1 LLTWKPTEGGKR
13 VERTFTRE
21 EFLKASG
28 LGLAGASLSMTLA
41 QAGASAAQAVSQSTG
56 QASTNATYYNNALF
70 NAADPYV
77 LHDENRGYY
86 YAYSTDG
93 GGQDAS
99 GRSYYFGIYRSADL
113 VTWEHIPGGALPL
126 DDAKHWGNDWFW
138 APEVYHNASTGLYFL
153 FYAARSDANAKK
165 WFGFA
170 DFEEPCKVGV
180 AVSRSPEGPFA
191 NIAKSPIDYW
201 PYDPDYH
208 DVNQIMGPD
217 QMKPPATLEEGQI
230 APLGVYIPFIDPNV
244 FFDDDGKLYLYYSRN
259 AYRNWVWDY
268 DLGKYIEES
277 NIYAVALTKDWWNDP
292 NGRTMP
298 AIAPSY
304 VNAKKE
310 SGDTSRQRKDGFV
323 RILDYDHDKQDWE
336 NAHVN
341 DYELS
346 GGTKKDRRWEE
357 GSTTFK
363 LYVEKDGRRE
373 AVYYVTYSAN
383 NWENPFYGVGY
394 ATATNP
400 LGPWKKYAGNPILEM
415 DERLPMYSTGHGSIA
430 YSPDGAQFYY
440 VHHGRPSDA
449 GGPRKLYTERLLTQG
464 TSLDVNGNPTLDIVQ
479 ATSDR
484 PVPSG
489 VAPYSIS
496 ASTTSVARGTWH
508 VGWQVSSASGA
519 HLALANP
526 LNRVT
531 VSLDRPGT
539 VTPDADG
546 QGATVTLN
554 GRGTAR
560 LTYQRK
566 KDSGAYEEVYN
577 IFETPDGTQ
586 HQELVSVLVKL
597 G

>member
-1 LLTWKPTEGGKR
+1 MLTWKPTEGGQR
-13 VERTFTRE
+13 VESTFTRQ
-21 EFLKASG
+21 EFLKVGG
-28 LGLAGASLSMTLA
+28 LGLAGASLSMTLV
-41 QAGASAAQAVSQSTG
+41 QAGASAAQIVSQSTG

-77 LHDENRGYY
+77 LRDEGSGYY

-93 GGQDAS
+93 GGQDAT

-113 VTWEHIPGGALPL
+113 VTWEHIPGGALPV
-126 DDAKHWGNDWFW
+126 DDAKQWGNDWFW
-138 APEVYHNASTGLYFL
+138 APEVYHNPSTGLYFL
-153 FYAARSDANAKK
+153 FYAARSNANAKK

-180 AVSRSPEGPFA
+180 AVSRSPEGPFS
-191 NIAKSPIDYW
+191 NIARGPIDYW

-217 QMKPPATLEEGQI
+217 QMKPPATLEEGQT

-244 FFDDDGKLYLYYSRN
+244 FFDDGRLYLYYSRN

-277 NIYAVALTKDWWNDP
+277 NIYAVELTKDWWNDP
-292 NGRTMP
+292 TGRTMP
-298 AIAPSY
+298 SIVPSY
-304 VNAKKE
+304 VNANKE
-310 SGDTSRQRKDGFV
+310 ADDTSRRRKDGFV
-323 RILDYDHDKQDWE
+323 RILDYDYDKQDWE

-346 GGTKKDRRWEE
+346 GGTKKNRRWEE
-357 GSTTFK
+357 GSSTFK
-363 LYVEKDGRRE
+363 LYVDKDGRRE
-373 AVYYVTYSAN
+373 AVYYLTYSAN

-394 ATATNP
+394 ATATGP
-400 LGPWKKYAGNPILEM
+400 LGLWKKYADNPILEM
-415 DERLPMYSTGHGSIA
+415 DGSLPMYSTGHGSIA
-430 YSPDGAQFYY
+430 YSPDGAQSYY

-449 GGPRKLYTERLLTQG
+449 GGPRKLYTERLLMQG
-464 TSLDVNGNPTLDIVQ
+464 TPLDANGNPTLDIDQ
-479 ATSDR
+479 TTSDR
-484 PVPSG
+484 LVPSG

-496 ASTTSVARGTWH
+496 ASATSVARGTWH
-508 VGWQVSSASGA
+508 VRWQVKSASGA
-519 HLALANP
+519 LLALANP

-531 VSLDRPGT
+531 VSLDRSGT

-546 QGATVTLN
+546 HGTTVTLN

-566 KDSGAYEEVYN
+566 KASGTYEDIYN
-577 IFETPDGTQ
+577 VFETPDGTQ
-586 HQELVSVLVKL
+586 RQELVSVSVKL

>member
-1 LLTWKPTEGGKR
+1 
-13 VERTFTRE
+13 VEKGFTRQ
-21 EFLKASG
+21 EFLQVSG
-28 LGLAGASLSMTLA
+28 LGLAGADLGITLL
-41 QAGASAAQAVSQSTG
+41 QTGASAAQTVSQSSG

-70 NAADPYV
+70 NAADPHV
-77 LHDENRGYY
+77 LHDEQSGYF

-113 VTWEHIPGGALPL
+113 VTWEQIPGGALL
-126 DDAKHWGNDWFW
+126 VDDRKQWGNDWFW
-138 APEVYHNASTGLYFL
+138 APEVYHNSDTGIYFL
-153 FYAARSDANAKK
+153 FYSARSDPNAKK

-170 DFEEPCKVGV
+170 DFEESCKVGV
-180 AVSRSPEGPFA
+180 AVSRSPEGPFS
-191 NIAKSPIDYW
+191 NIARGPIDYW

-217 QMKPPATLEEGQI
+217 QMKPPATLEEGRT

-244 FFDDDGKLYLYYSRN
+244 FFDDDGRLYLYYSRN

-277 NIYAVALTKDWWNDP
+277 NIYAVELTKDWWNDP
-292 NGRTMP
+292 AGQTMP
-298 AIAPSY
+298 AIAPAY

-323 RILDYDHDKQDWE
+323 RILDYGHDKQSWE

-341 DYELS
+341 DYETS

-357 GSTTFK
+357 GSTTIEAHLDNGA
-363 LYVEKDGRRE
+363 LY
-373 AVYYVTYSAN
+373 YLTYSAN
-383 NWENPFYGVGY
+383 NWENPDNGVGF

-400 LGPWKKYAGNPILEM
+400 LGPWKKHAGNPILAK
-415 DERLPMYSTGHGSIA
+415 DPSLPMYSTGHGSIA
-430 YSPDGAQFYY
+430 HSLDGSQAYY

-449 GGPRKLYTERLLTQG
+449 GGPRKLYTERLFMQG
-464 TSLDVNGNPTLDIVQ
+464 TPLDVNGNPTLDVDQ
-479 ATSDR
+479 TTSDR

-496 ASTTSVARGTWH
+496 ASATSVARGTWH
-508 VGWQVSSASGA
+508 VRWQVSSASGGL
-519 HLALANP
+519 LALANP

-554 GRGTAR
+554 GRGTGR
-560 LTYQRK
+560 LTYQRRK
-566 KDSGAYEEVYN
+566 AVGTYEDVYN
-577 IFETPDGTQ
+577 IFETPDGAQ
-586 HQELVSVLVKL
+586 RQELVSAAVKL

>member
-1 LLTWKPTEGGKR
+1 
-13 VERTFTRE
+13 VEKGFTRQ
-21 EFLKASG
+21 EFLKVSG
-28 LGLAGASLSMTLA
+28 LGLAGASLGITLV
-41 QAGASAAQAVSQSTG
+41 QTGASAAQTVSQSSG

-77 LHDENRGYY
+77 LHDERSGYY

-93 GGQDAS
+93 GGQD
-99 GRSYYFGIYRSADL
+99 
-113 VTWEHIPGGALPL
+113 
-126 DDAKHWGNDWFW
+126 WFW
-138 APEVYHNASTGLYFL
+138 APEVYHNPSTGIYFL

-180 AVSRSPEGPFA
+180 AVSRSPEGPFS
-191 NIAKSPIDYW
+191 NIANQPIDYW

-217 QMKPPATLEEGQI
+217 QMKPPATLEEGQT

-244 FFDDDGKLYLYYSRN
+244 FFDDDGRLYLYYSRN

-277 NIYAVALTKDWWNDP
+277 NIYAVELTTAWWNDAT
-292 NGRTMP
+292 GRTMP
-298 AIAPSY
+298 AITPSY
-304 VNAKKE
+304 VNANKA
-310 SGDTSRQRKDGFV
+310 SGDTSRRRKDGFV
-323 RILDYDHDKQDWE
+323 RILDYGHDKQDWE

-341 DYELS
+341 DYETS

-357 GSTTFK
+357 GSTTIRAHVDNGV
-363 LYVEKDGRRE
+363 LY
-373 AVYYVTYSAN
+373 YLTYSAN
-383 NWENPFYGVGY
+383 NWENPDYGVGY

-400 LGPWKKYAGNPILEM
+400 LGPWKKYAGNPILAK
-415 DERLPMYSTGHGSIA
+415 DGSLPMYSTGHGSLA
-430 YSPDGAQFYY
+430 HSPDGSQAYY

-449 GGPRKLYTERLLTQG
+449 GGPRKLYTERLLMQG
-464 TSLDVNGNPTLDIVQ
+464 TPLDVNGNPTLDVDQ
-479 ATSDR
+479 TTSDR

-496 ASTTSVARGTWH
+496 ASATSVARGTWH
-508 VGWQVSSASGA
+508 VRWQVSSASGA
-519 HLALANP
+519 LLALANS

-546 QGATVTLN
+546 KGATVTLN

-560 LTYQRK
+560 LTYQRRK
-566 KDSGAYEEVYN
+566 AVGTYEDVYN
-577 IFETPDGTQ
+577 IFETPDGAQ
-586 HQELVSVLVKL
+586 RQELVSVAVKL

>member
-1 LLTWKPTEGGKR
+1 MES
-13 VERTFTRE
+13 TFTRQ
-21 EFLKASG
+21 EFLKVGG
-28 LGLAGASLSMTLA
+28 LGLAGASLSLTLV
-41 QAGASAAQAVSQSTG
+41 QAGASAAQTISQSTG

-77 LHDENRGYY
+77 LRDERSGYY

-93 GGQDAS
+93 GGLDAS

-113 VTWEHIPGGALPL
+113 ATWEHIPGGALPV
-126 DDAKHWGNDWFW
+126 DDAKQWGNDWFW
-138 APEVYHNASTGLYFL
+138 APEVYYNPDTGVYFL

-180 AVSRSPEGPFA
+180 AVSRSPEGPFS
-191 NIAKSPIDYW
+191 NIAKGPIDYW

-217 QMKPPATLEEGQI
+217 QMKPPATLEEGQT

-277 NIYAVALTKDWWNDP
+277 NIYAVELTRNWWNDP
-292 NGRTMP
+292 TGRTMP
-298 AIAPSY
+298 SIASSY
-304 VNAKKE
+304 VNANKE
-310 SGDTSRQRKDGFV
+310 ADDTSRRRRDGFV

-363 LYVEKDGRRE
+363 LYVDKDGRRE
-373 AVYYVTYSAN
+373 AVYYLTYSAN

-394 ATATNP
+394 ATATGP

-415 DERLPMYSTGHGSIA
+415 DGSLPMYSTGHGGIA
-430 YSPDGAQFYY
+430 YSSDGAQSYY

-449 GGPRKLYTERLLTQG
+449 GGPRKLYTERLFMQG
-464 TSLDVNGNPTLDIVQ
+464 TPPDANGNPTLDIDQ
-479 ATSDR
+479 TTSDR

-496 ASTTSVARGTWH
+496 ASATSVARGTWH
-508 VGWQVSSASGA
+508 VGWKVSSVSGA
-519 HLALANP
+519 LLALTNP
-526 LNRVT
+526 LNRVM
-531 VSLDRPGT
+531 VSLDRLGT

-546 QGATVTLN
+546 QGATVNLN

-566 KDSGAYEEVYN
+566 KASGAYEDVYN
-577 IFETPDGTQ
+577 VFETPEGTQ
-586 HQELVSVLVKL
+586 RQELVSVLVKL

>member
-1 LLTWKPTEGGKR
+1 MEKG
-13 VERTFTRE
+13 FTRQ
-21 EFLKASG
+21 EFLKVSG
-28 LGLAGASLSMTLA
+28 LGLAGASLGITLI
-41 QAGASAAQAVSQSTG
+41 QTRASAAQTVSQSSG

-77 LHDENRGYY
+77 LHDERSGYY

-113 VTWEHIPGGALPL
+113 VTWEQIPGGALPV
-126 DDAKHWGNDWFW
+126 DDRKQWGNDWFW
-138 APEVYHNASTGLYFL
+138 APEVYHNPSTGIYFL
-153 FYAARSDANAKK
+153 FYAARSDPNAKK
-165 WFGFA
+165 WFGFT

-180 AVSRSPEGPFA
+180 AVSRSPEGPFS
-191 NIAKSPIDYW
+191 NITNQPIDYW
-201 PYDPDYH
+201 PYDPNYH

-217 QMKPPATLEEGQI
+217 QMKPPATLEEGQT

-244 FFDDDGKLYLYYSRN
+244 FFDDGRLYLYYSRN

-277 NIYAVALTKDWWNDP
+277 NIYAVELTTAWWNDAT
-292 NGRTMP
+292 GRTMP

-304 VNAKKE
+304 VNANKA
-310 SGDTSRQRKDGFV
+310 SGDTSRRRKDGFV
-323 RILDYDHDKQDWE
+323 RILDYGHDKQEWE

-341 DYELS
+341 DYETS

-357 GSTTFK
+357 GSTTIK
-363 LYVEKDGRRE
+363 VHVDNGVLY
-373 AVYYVTYSAN
+373 YLTYSAN

-394 ATATNP
+394 ATATSP

-415 DERLPMYSTGHGSIA
+415 DESLPMYSTGHGSIA
-430 YSPDGAQFYY
+430 HSPDGSQSYY
-440 VHHGRPSDA
+440 VHHGRPSA
-449 GGPRKLYTERLLTQG
+449 TGGPRKLYTERLLMEGAAT
-464 TSLDVNGNPTLDIVQ
+464 DVNGNPTLDVDQ
-479 ATSDR
+479 TTSDQ
-484 PVPSG
+484 PVPPG
-489 VAPYSIS
+489 VAPYSIRAS
-496 ASTTSVARGTWH
+496 ATSVARGTWH

-519 HLALANP
+519 LLALANP

-531 VSLDRPGT
+531 VNLDRPGT

-546 QGATVTLN
+546 QGATITLN

-560 LTYQRK
+560 LTYQRQK
-566 KDSGAYEEVYN
+566 AAGTYEDVYN
-577 IFETPDGTQ
+577 IFETPDGTRR
-586 HQELVSVLVKL
+586 QELVSVSVKL